1 MYDTVLWDLDHT
13 LLDSDASEAGAL
25 AEVLATAGI
34 DDVDHAG
41 ARYRSINRALW
52 HGVEQGTVS
61 PNQVKTLRFEQLVAD
76 LGHDADP
83 HVMAAQFADGLG
95 RHGELYAGAHETLE
109 LVRSNSSRMA
119 IITNG
124 IGAIQ
129 RARIDRLGIGV
140 YFDAII
146 ISGEVGTS
154 KPGREI
160 FELTFGTLGIGPS
173 GAVMVGDSLSSDIAG
188 GANFGID
195 TIWFDRHHSGLPNQ
209 ESRSAAGPAATPT
222 HRATSLSHIAALWTR

>member
-83 HVMAAQFADGLG
+83 HVMAAQFAD
-95 RHGELYAGAHETLE
+95 
-109 LVRSNSSRMA
+109 
-119 IITNG
+119 
-124 IGAIQ
+124 
-129 RARIDRLGIGV
+129 
-140 YFDAII
+140 
-146 ISGEVGTS
+146 
-154 KPGREI
+154 
-160 FELTFGTLGIGPS
+160 
-173 GAVMVGDSLSSDIAG
+173 
-188 GANFGID
+188 
-195 TIWFDRHHSGLPNQ
+195 
-209 ESRSAAGPAATPT
+209 
-222 HRATSLSHIAALWTR
+222 